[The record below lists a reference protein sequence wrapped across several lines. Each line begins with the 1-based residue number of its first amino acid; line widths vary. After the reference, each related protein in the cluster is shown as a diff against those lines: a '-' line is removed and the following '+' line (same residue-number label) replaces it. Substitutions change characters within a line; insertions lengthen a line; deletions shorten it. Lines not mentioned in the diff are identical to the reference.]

1 MLLLFCEHKRDSIVY
16 LFYWILFK
24 TIINLFC
31 FVFIVVLTNGA
42 SEDGKDSIW
51 IKNRYLW
58 NIIRRKCRFGGV
70 LHEISLW
77 ICWLFSNYCF
87 YLNEWGSIHFLWFSE
102 HNSSFSIGTLFPITD
117 SRVQFSKY
125 RRNSNM
131 VLLYLWQIHELFWA
145 VQLWGCNRIIQVISS
160 FIIWRIQRE
169 RIVFSYLLL
178 KWSFCFE

>member
-1 MLLLFCEHKRDSIVY
+1 MSICFIEFFLKTSLIYFALFLLSCWQMELLRMERIIFEWKII
-16 LFYWILFK
+16 WK
-24 TIINLFC
+24 T
-31 FVFIVVLTNGA
+31 
-42 SEDGKDSIW
+42 
-51 IKNRYLW
+51 
-58 NIIRRKCRFGGV
+58 CRFGGV

-160 FIIWRIQRE
+160 FIIRRIQRE